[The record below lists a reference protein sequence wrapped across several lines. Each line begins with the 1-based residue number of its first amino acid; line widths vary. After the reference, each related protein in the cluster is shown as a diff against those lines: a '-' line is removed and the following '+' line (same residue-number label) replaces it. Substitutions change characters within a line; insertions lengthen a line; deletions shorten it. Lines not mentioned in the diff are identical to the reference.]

1 METMPQRYRPVLH
14 TNKPSVRARIVAWLH
29 RASTPIRRRYYRDSW
44 GQAPATALSANWQRR
59 LGLDDK
65 AGVGSRRL
73 EIGSGDRPQRGYI
86 HVDQDP
92 WAWHVEVV
100 APAWRLPFPDDWA
113 EEIVAVHSLEHVHP
127 RFLLP
132 TLAEW
137 HRVLKPG
144 GRLRV
149 HVPNAPQIMQRF
161 LVAPR
166 DAKWALMG
174 ALLGM
179 YCSPATAAPSQLIW
193 PSDHQILF
201 DNELLRWAVE
211 SAGYHNAVDLTAE
224 QADVHTEAWK
234 DLVSDFSIIL
244 EASKVGKS

>member
-1 METMPQRYRPVLH
+1 M
-14 TNKPSVRARIVAWLH
+14 AWLH
-29 RASTPIRRRYYRDSW
+29 RAGTPIRRRYYQDSW
-44 GQAPATALSANWQRR
+44 GRAAATALSANWQRR
-59 LGLDDK
+59 LGLDDE

-86 HVDQDP
+86 HIDQDP

-100 APAWRLPFPDDWA
+100 ASAWRLPFPDDWA

-127 RFLLP
+127 RLLLP
-132 TLAEW
+132 TLGEW
-137 HRVLKPG
+137 HRVLRPG

-149 HVPNAPQIMQRF
+149 HVPNAPRIMQRF
-161 LVAPR
+161 MEAPR

-179 YCSPATAAPSQLIW
+179 YCGPDSATPGHLAW

-201 DNELLRWAVE
+201 DTELLRWAVE
-211 SAGYHNAVDLTAE
+211 TAGYSDAVDVTSEL
-224 QADVHTEAWK
+224 ADTHTEAWK
-234 DLVSDFSIIL
+234 DLVSDFSLIF
-244 EASKVGKS
+244 EAKKDGK